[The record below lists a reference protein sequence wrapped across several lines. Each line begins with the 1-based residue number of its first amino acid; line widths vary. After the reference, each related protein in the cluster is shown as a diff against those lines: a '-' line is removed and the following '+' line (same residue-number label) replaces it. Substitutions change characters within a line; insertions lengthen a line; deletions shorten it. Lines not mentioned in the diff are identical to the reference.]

1 MNIPPSGYLY
11 FKSYCSYEEFVL
23 SVALILIKKRINF
36 PISTVLCVLSWKK
49 SLIEKS
55 IFSLFFRFLK
65 NTIVPLKKKKKKK
78 KIKKTIYL
86 NKGETRLAFRRR
98 AYVTG
103 IVHRSDLHENVNAW
117 TFSPVDN
124 YANRD
129 YGDKALRSI
138 NHDSQNAD
146 TSALSRYKRI
156 GNKDENFPT
165 HEPEMEWA
173 NIRLLNSKKYQVSK
187 RVPILYKII
196 YFIPEWNYSKK
207 SILLIKIIYYKNR
220 NL

>member
-1 MNIPPSGYLY
+1 M
-11 FKSYCSYEEFVL
+11 
-23 SVALILIKKRINF
+23 
-36 PISTVLCVLSWKK
+36 
-49 SLIEKS
+49 
-55 IFSLFFRFLK
+55 
-65 NTIVPLKKKKKKK
+65 
-78 KIKKTIYL
+78 
-86 NKGETRLAFRRR
+86 
-98 AYVTG
+98 TG

-165 HEPEMEWA
+165 HEPEMDPNER
-173 NIRLLNSKKYQVSK
+173 I
-187 RVPILYKII
+187 
-196 YFIPEWNYSKK
+196 FD
-207 SILLIKIIYYKNR
+207 
-220 NL
+220 

>member
-1 MNIPPSGYLY
+1 M
-11 FKSYCSYEEFVL
+11 
-23 SVALILIKKRINF
+23 
-36 PISTVLCVLSWKK
+36 
-49 SLIEKS
+49 
-55 IFSLFFRFLK
+55 
-65 NTIVPLKKKKKKK
+65 
-78 KIKKTIYL
+78 
-86 NKGETRLAFRRR
+86 
-98 AYVTG
+98 TG

-165 HEPEMEWA
+165 SWA
-173 NIRLLNSKKYQVSK
+173 RNGMSEYSIVEFQKISSFETCTYFVQNYIFHSRMKLFEEINLTNKTRTNKNY
-187 RVPILYKII
+187 IL
-196 YFIPEWNYSKK
+196 
-207 SILLIKIIYYKNR
+207 
-220 NL
+220 